1 MIVIPEGF
9 VEALILYADMGD
21 EGADEIRDQFKSL
34 YDQVKSGNGKQL
46 VTSAI
51 NGKNFGFQVSM
62 TVEEAFACYAR
73 ALKEIDGT
81 LVPITYGAFYGLT
94 R

>member
-1 MIVIPEGF
+1 MIPEGF

-21 EGADEIRDQFKSL
+21 GGRDEIAAQFNSL
-34 YDQVKSGNGKQL
+34 YDAMKAGNGKML
-46 VTSAI
+46 ASTAV
-51 NGKNFGFQVSM
+51 NGKTIGFHVSM
-62 TVEEAFACYAR
+62 TVEEAFAAFAK

-81 LVPITYGAFYGLT
+81 STPMTYGAFYGLT

>member
-1 MIVIPEGF
+1 VIPEGF
-9 VEALILYADMGD
+9 VEALILYADVGD
-21 EGADEIRDQFKSL
+21 EGADEIKAQFNAL
-34 YDQVKSGNGKQL
+34 YDSMKAGNGKQL
-46 VTSAI
+46 VNTAI

-62 TVEEAFACYAR
+62 TVEEAFSCYAK

-81 LVPITYGAFYGLT
+81 LIPITYAGFYGIT